1 MIAAAELDMEITV
14 LWNRFHTSRDRGTR
28 ERLIGRY
35 TGLARTIAATL
46 YGTRSDDTVSF
57 DDYLQYAR
65 VGLIEA
71 IDRYDSLRGTSFE
84 SYSSYRIRGAI
95 LNGLSRETE
104 VRAQRRRRSARLA
117 EREQSLAAPLLEN
130 PDTASLDDFVSFTV
144 ELAVGFI
151 LEDSVLECRDESPA
165 ANPYAQAEMSQ
176 LRVRIREFVEELP
189 PRECQVLKAH
199 YYEQLEFQEIAAALG
214 VTKGRVSQ
222 LHSRAVA
229 RVRERL
235 SARPKID
242 KNL

>member
-1 MIAAAELDMEITV
+1 MTAAAELDSDVTV
-14 LWNRFHTSRDRGTR
+14 LWGRFHSSRDLGIR

-35 TGLARTIAATL
+35 IGLARTIAATL
-46 YGTRSDDTVSF
+46 YGTRCDDTVSF

-65 VGLIEA
+65 VGLIES

-84 SYSSYRIRGAI
+84 TYASYRIRGAI

-104 VRAQRRRRSARLA
+104 VRAQRGRRSVRLA
-117 EREQSLAAPLLEN
+117 EREQSLAGPMFVNSEG
-130 PDTASLDDFVSFTV
+130 ASFDDFVSFTV
-144 ELAVGFI
+144 DLAVGFM
-151 LEDSVLECRDESPA
+151 LDDGFVECRDESPA

-176 LRVRIREFVEELP
+176 LRVRVRELVEELP
-189 PRECQVLKAH
+189 PRERQVLKAH
-199 YYEQLEFQEIAAALG
+199 YYDQLEFQEIAASLR

>member
-1 MIAAAELDMEITV
+1 MSAAAELDSEATV
-14 LWNRFHTSRDRGTR
+14 LWSRFHSSRDLRIR

-35 TGLARTIAATL
+35 TALARTIAATL
-46 YGTRSDDTVSF
+46 YAGRCDDTVSF

-104 VRAQRRRRSARLA
+104 VRAQRGKRGVRLA
-117 EREQSLAAPLLEN
+117 EREQSLAGPMLVN
-130 PDTASLDDFVSFTV
+130 PEGASLDDFVSFTV
-144 ELAVGFI
+144 DLAVGFM
-151 LEDSVLECRDESPA
+151 LEDGSVECSDDSPA
-165 ANPYAQAEMSQ
+165 ANPYAQAEVSQ
-176 LRVRIREFVEELP
+176 LRVRVREFVEQLP
-189 PRECQVLKAH
+189 PRERQVLKSH
-199 YYEQLEFQEIAAALG
+199 YYDQVEFQEIAATLG
-214 VTKGRVSQ
+214 ITKGRVSQ

-229 RVRERL
+229 KVRERL

-242 KNL
+242 KSL

>member
-1 MIAAAELDMEITV
+1 MTAAMELDPDVSV
-14 LWNRFHTSRDRGTR
+14 LWSHFLSSRDLGIR

-84 SYSSYRIRGAI
+84 TYSSYRIRGAI

-104 VRAQRRRRSARLA
+104 VRAQRSRRSVRLA
-117 EREQSLAAPLLEN
+117 QRNESLSGRMFVSPGS
-130 PDTASLDDFVSFTV
+130 ASLDDFVSFTV
-144 ELAVGFI
+144 DLAVGFM
-151 LEDSVLECRDESPA
+151 LEDGFVEYRDDSPA
-165 ANPYAQAEMSQ
+165 ANPYAQAEASQ
-176 LRVRIREFVEELP
+176 LRVRVRGLVEELP
-189 PRECQVLKAH
+189 PREREVLMAH
-199 YYEQLEFQEIAAALG
+199 YYDQREFQEIAARLG

-229 RVRERL
+229 MVRERL

>member
-1 MIAAAELDMEITV
+1 MSVAAELDSEVAV
-14 LWNRFHTSRDRGTR
+14 LWSRFHTSRDLGTR

-65 VGLIEA
+65 VGLIES

-84 SYSSYRIRGAI
+84 AYSSYRIRGAI

-104 VRAQRRRRSARLA
+104 VRAQRRRRAVRLA
-117 EREQSLAAPLLEN
+117 EREQSLAGSMLVSPES
-130 PDTASLDDFVSFTV
+130 ASLDDFVSFTV

-151 LEDSVLECRDESPA
+151 LEDGVIECRDESPA

-176 LRVRIREFVEELP
+176 LRVRVREFVDELP
-189 PRECQVLKAH
+189 PRERQVLKAH
-199 YYEQLEFQEIAAALG
+199 YYDQLEFQEIAASLG

>member
-1 MIAAAELDMEITV
+1 MIAAAELDSDVTV
-14 LWNRFHTSRDRGTR
+14 LWARFHSSRDLGIR
-28 ERLIGRY
+28 ERLIARY
-35 TGLARTIAATL
+35 IGLARIIAATL

-84 SYSSYRIRGAI
+84 TYSSYRIRGAI

-104 VRAQRRRRSARLA
+104 VRAQRGRRSVRLT
-117 EREQSLAAPLLEN
+117 EREHSLAGPMFVN
-130 PDTASLDDFVSFTV
+130 PESASLDDFVNFTV
-144 ELAVGFI
+144 DLAVGFV
-151 LEDSVLECRDESPA
+151 LEDGLVTCCDESPA
-165 ANPYAQAEMSQ
+165 ANPYMQAEVSQ
-176 LRVRIREFVEELP
+176 LQVRVREFVEQLP
-189 PRECQVLKAH
+189 PRERQVLKAH
-199 YYEQLEFQEIAAALG
+199 YYDQREFQDIAATLG

-242 KNL
+242 KSL

>member
-1 MIAAAELDMEITV
+1 MIAAAELDSEV
-14 LWNRFHTSRDRGTR
+14 ALLWSRFHSSGDLGIR
-28 ERLIGRY
+28 ERLIRCY
-35 TGLARTIAATL
+35 IGLARTIAATL

-84 SYSSYRIRGAI
+84 TYSSYRIRGAI

-104 VRAQRRRRSARLA
+104 VRAQRRRRGVRLA
-117 EREQSLAAPLLEN
+117 EREQSLAGPMFGN
-130 PDTASLDDFVSFTV
+130 PESAGLDDFVSFTV
-144 ELAVGFI
+144 DLAVGFI
-151 LEDSVLECRDESPA
+151 LEDGLVECLDESPA
-165 ANPYAQAEMSQ
+165 ANPYAQAEVSQ
-176 LRVRIREFVEELP
+176 LRVRVREFVEQLP
-189 PRECQVLKAH
+189 ARERQVLKAH
-199 YYEQLEFQEIAAALG
+199 YYDQLEFQQIAATLG

-242 KNL
+242 RSL

>member
-1 MIAAAELDMEITV
+1 MIAAAELDSEVSV
-14 LWNRFHTSRDRGTR
+14 LWSRFHSSRDLGIR

-35 TGLARTIAATL
+35 TGLARTIAATV
-46 YGTRSDDTVSF
+46 YGTRSDNTVSF

-104 VRAQRRRRSARLA
+104 VRAQRGRRGVRLA
-117 EREQSLAAPLLEN
+117 ERERSLAGSMFVSPESS
-130 PDTASLDDFVSFTV
+130 SLDDFVSFTV
-144 ELAVGFI
+144 DLAVGFM
-151 LEDSVLECRDESPA
+151 LEDGLVECRDESPA
-165 ANPYAQAEMSQ
+165 ANPYAQAEVSQ
-176 LRVRIREFVEELP
+176 LRVRVRELVEQLP
-189 PRECQVLKAH
+189 ERERQVLKAH
-199 YYEQLEFQEIAAALG
+199 YYDQLEFQEIAATLG

-222 LHSRAVA
+222 LHSRAVT

-235 SARPKID
+235 NARPTID
-242 KNL
+242 RSL

>member
-1 MIAAAELDMEITV
+1 MVAAAELDSEV
-14 LWNRFHTSRDRGTR
+14 ALLWSRFLSSRDLGIR

-35 TGLARTIAATL
+35 IGLARTVAATL

-65 VGLIEA
+65 VGLIES

-84 SYSSYRIRGAI
+84 TYSSYRIRGAI

-104 VRAQRRRRSARLA
+104 VRAQRGRRSVRLA
-117 EREQSLAAPLLEN
+117 EREQSLGGSMFEN
-130 PDTASLDDFVSFTV
+130 PGGAGLEDFVSFTV
-144 ELAVGFI
+144 DLAVGFM
-151 LEDSVLECRDESPA
+151 LEDGLVECRDESPA

-176 LRVRIREFVEELP
+176 LRVRVREFVEQLP
-189 PRECQVLKAH
+189 PRERQVLKAH
-199 YYEQLEFQEIAAALG
+199 YYDQMEFQEIASILG

-222 LHSRAVA
+222 LHSRAVS
-229 RVRERL
+229 RVRELL

>member
-1 MIAAAELDMEITV
+1 MAVAAELDSEIAV
-14 LWNRFHTSRDRGTR
+14 LWSRFHSSRDLGTR

-46 YGTRSDDTVSF
+46 YGSRSDDTVSF

-65 VGLIEA
+65 VGLIESV
-71 IDRYDSLRGTSFE
+71 DRYDSLRGTSFE
-84 SYSSYRIRGAI
+84 AYSGYRIRGAI

-104 VRAQRRRRSARLA
+104 VRAQRNRRGVRLA
-117 EREQSLAAPLLEN
+117 ERGQSLAAPMLVN
-130 PDTASLDDFVSFTV
+130 PEGTSLDDFVSFTV

-151 LEDSVLECRDESPA
+151 LEDGLVECRDESPA

-176 LRVRIREFVEELP
+176 LRVRVREFVEQLP
-189 PRECQVLKAH
+189 PRERQVLKAH
-199 YYEQLEFQEIAAALG
+199 YYDQLEFQDIAATLG

-242 KNL
+242 RSL